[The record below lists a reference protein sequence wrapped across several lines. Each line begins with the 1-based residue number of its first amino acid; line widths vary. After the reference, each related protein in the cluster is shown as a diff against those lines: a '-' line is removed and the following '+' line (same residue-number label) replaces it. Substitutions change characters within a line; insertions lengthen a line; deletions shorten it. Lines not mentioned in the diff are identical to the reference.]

1 MNEKFKGMMD
11 DIIRKFGF
19 EDIHTIIFCG
29 MCERADVPL
38 NSIYETY
45 DEFMSFNIMLDE
57 LSSIFYVAA
66 RTTLARRICALL
78 YYTTFFARCQQTNCT
93 KIESRNCA
101 IFF

>member
-45 DEFMSFNIMLDE
+45 DEYMSLDAMLDE
-57 LSSIFYVAA
+57 
-66 RTTLARRICALL
+66 
-78 YYTTFFARCQQTNCT
+78 
-93 KIESRNCA
+93 
-101 IFF
+101 

>member
-29 MCERADVPL
+29 MCQRVDV

-45 DEFMSFNIMLDE
+45 DEYMSLDAMLDE
-57 LSSIFYVAA
+57 
-66 RTTLARRICALL
+66 
-78 YYTTFFARCQQTNCT
+78 
-93 KIESRNCA
+93 
-101 IFF
+101 

>member
-1 MNEKFKGMMD
+1 LTNYKEHVILNVSNEREVSKMNEKFKGMMD

-45 DEFMSFNIMLDE
+45 DEYMSLDIMLDE
-57 LSSIFYVAA
+57 
-66 RTTLARRICALL
+66 
-78 YYTTFFARCQQTNCT
+78 
-93 KIESRNCA
+93 
-101 IFF
+101 